1 MVWLK
6 YTSRQFNGDLR
17 IVHELFG
24 CEHNFVHCVCLFLHT
39 IGGVTAAA
47 KFGTSSSV

>member
-24 CEHNFVHCVCLFLHT
+24 CEHNFVHT

-47 KFGTSSSV
+47 KFGISS